1 MRESFDTLA
10 FNFTCNGNALARTV
24 ACGACSLVIA
34 TVLGAYCPFLIE
46 THLCKMFLHV
56 ETAEQCFHNALK
68 LTDAL
73 RYIGIEYEINARASL
88 LERL

>member
-1 MRESFDTLA
+1 M
-10 FNFTCNGNALARTV
+10 V
-24 ACGACSLVIA
+24 A

-73 RYIGIEYEINARASL
+73 RYIGIEYEINVRAPSQYSTAP
-88 LERL
+88 

>member
-1 MRESFDTLA
+1 M
-10 FNFTCNGNALARTV
+10 
-24 ACGACSLVIA
+24 IA

-73 RYIGIEYEINARASL
+73 RYIGIEFEINACSRCCTAIL
-88 LERL
+88 VQYNLIHMFYDNCVQ